1 MRALCRLFFLMCVGA
16 SALSQP
22 AWTAGL
28 PRDAV
33 LTHDARLQTS
43 LPQGR
48 ATSTTRYHKRLSTQR
63 GSSAGK
69 PAAARRRETSVTAA
83 AHRGSSVSLQDGS
96 KLVTGKPGLAY
107 GSMRPVTSPLAADV
121 KPALAMSGGAL
132 QGALIPGLPTSM
144 TASIV
149 GLRAAAGSPRPLSAP
164 DRAQDVSKPDRAAR
178 STNRGEATG
187 AVATG
192 VDSGETG
199 CLLLPVGRVVGV
211 AMFRRSSET
220 IVVVD
225 QQLEPLGSAEGDW
238 WKLHKPQVTRTARW
252 TAVRVPTSS
261 GDGLRIERREDGLCL
276 IGTQAALPA
285 AATVVFHAGSDS
297 VQFSLPHP
305 GNALTVTD
313 PVTGSLL
320 LVGTDAG
327 NSGAVRTGRRSAL
340 FAIDETLAGVVVEP
354 LSDRLQLHRTSRGFD
369 LVADGA
375 TSIHVAA
382 GFSEV
387 PVASVDGLTRTLSFA
402 AEPTD
407 ALVRRM
413 RERALAAAVAPPRAR
428 SDRRLD
434 LAEAMIAL
442 GLGSEARS
450 VLAAASADDPSAAA
464 SPHAALLGA
473 IASILDPGAHSP
485 DPFGASA
492 YPSTEEGK
500 LWRALAWQ
508 PPVPVGPAIA
518 TIRRGMPLLLSY
530 PARLREAAA
539 VEAARVLLAGQDPDA
554 LRAIDL
560 LPDSAAI
567 RLARAEARAR
577 LGHPADALAALAV
590 LARSRD
596 IAVMANSLR
605 DMIRLKLA
613 SGRLTAAAAADLLDA
628 HRLDWR
634 VTGQEAPALIEEADD
649 RLRVPDARAAFEL
662 WHEALALDPT
672 VRAQVEPRRLA
683 ALSQLAE
690 PASAAR
696 VSASDYASI
705 IAENA
710 DLIAANGDLAA
721 RTELILADKFADL
734 GLEDHAAATLERL
747 VLPMPAGTA
756 RAMINTRLASVDVAR
771 GAPAAAT
778 AALSRDD
785 EAGCPIALVD
795 RRNLIRARALDM
807 VGKSADALALLA
819 AATNEDAVLLKAQL
833 LMERQDWHAAL
844 VPLNELFHRLPVRGP
859 LDSTQGA
866 VVLQLVAASV
876 RDGTAASATA
886 AEGIEPRLTDAS
898 ERRSLAVLM
907 APLAAPADHARGA
920 AASGI

>member
-1 MRALCRLFFLMCVGA
+1 MRALACLFLLICATA
-16 SALSQP
+16 SGLSQP
-22 AWTAGL
+22 AGAVGL
-28 PRDAV
+28 PGDAA
-33 LTHDARLQTS
+33 LEQDAHLQTS
-43 LPQGR
+43 PTQGGV
-48 ATSTTRYHKRLSTQR
+48 TSTSRHHRR
-63 GSSAGK
+63 PVAHHASSAGK
-69 PAAARRRETSVTAA
+69 PSAALRRDILVTAVARRTSAA
-83 AHRGSSVSLQDGS
+83 SLGDGS
-96 KLVTGKPGLAY
+96 ELSTGHPDLAH
-107 GSMRPVTSPLAADV
+107 GSTRSTAPPLAPDT
-121 KPALAMSGGAL
+121 KPAPAKSAIAL

-149 GLRAAAGSPRPLSAP
+149 GLRAGADPQHPVPVPARV
-164 DRAQDVSKPDRAAR
+164 QDVSGPGPAAR
-178 STNRGEATG
+178 STTGGERTG
-187 AVATG
+187 AAADVS
-192 VDSGETG
+192 SGETG
-199 CLLLPVGRVVGV
+199 CLLLPAGRVVGL
-211 AMFRRSSET
+211 AMFRRSSQT
-220 IVVVD
+220 VVVVD
-225 QQLEPLGSAEGDW
+225 QQLGPLGSAEGDW
-238 WKLHKPQVTRTARW
+238 WELHTPQVIRTARW

-276 IGTQAALPA
+276 IGTQAAAPTA
-285 AATVVFHAGSDS
+285 APVVFHAGNDS
-297 VQFSLPHP
+297 VQFSLQHP
-305 GNALTVTD
+305 GNTLTVTD

-340 FAIDETLAGVVVEP
+340 FAIDGTLAGIVVEP
-354 LSDRLQLHRTSRGFD
+354 FSDRLQLHRTSSGFD
-369 LVADGA
+369 LVSDGA
-375 TSIHVAA
+375 TSIHVTA
-382 GFSEV
+382 GFSDT

-402 AEPTD
+402 AEPTE

-413 RERALAAAVAPPRAR
+413 HERALAAAAAPPRAR

-434 LAEAMIAL
+434 LAEAMVAL
-442 GLGSEARS
+442 GLGSEASS

-464 SPHAALLGA
+464 SPRAALLGA
-473 IASILDPGAHSP
+473 IASILDPGERGP

-508 PPVPVGPAIA
+508 PPAPVGAAIA
-518 TIRRGMPLLLSY
+518 TIRRGMPLLVSY

-539 VEAARVLLAGQDPDA
+539 TQAARVLLAGQDPDG

-577 LGHPADALAALAV
+577 LGHPAAALAALAE

-605 DMIRLKLA
+605 DVIRLKLA
-613 SGRLTAAAAADLLDA
+613 SGRLTNAAAADLLDA

-634 VTGQEAPALIEEADD
+634 ITGQEAPALIEEADD

-662 WHEALALDPT
+662 WHEALAIDPT

-683 ALSQLAE
+683 ALSQLAQ

-705 IAENA
+705 IAENM

-721 RTELILADKFADL
+721 RTGLILADKFADL
-734 GLEDHAAATLERL
+734 GLEDHAAATLDRL
-747 VLPMPAGTA
+747 VVPMPAGTA
-756 RAMINTRLASVDVAR
+756 RAVINTRLASLDVAR

-795 RRNLIRARALDM
+795 RRKLIRARALDM
-807 VGKSADALALLA
+807 AGKSADALALLA
-819 AATNEDAVLLKAQL
+819 AATSEDAVLLKAQL

-844 VPLNELFHRLPVRGP
+844 VPLNDLFHRLPTRGP
-859 LDSTQGA
+859 LDATQGA

-886 AEGIEPRLTDAS
+886 AKGIEPRLADAS

-907 APLAAPADHARGA
+907 APLAAPADRVRGA
-920 AASGI
+920 ATSGI